1 VGLVEIRDSFSH
13 FSQSNIG
20 YFGRTRNEMKVVSW
34 DERVLEHAGK
44 AKMLSLERE

>member
-1 VGLVEIRDSFSH
+1 LVEIRDSFSH

-20 YFGRTRNEMKVVSW
+20 YFGMKVVSW